1 MKIGYQGVEG
11 AFSYIAS
18 CQIYPNEKYIS
29 FKNFNEV
36 LEAIENNDIDCGVLP
51 IENSYAGRVAG
62 MHNLF
67 KDFCNKNLFI
77 IAEKMLK
84 IEHCLCGIEN
94 TKIEDITHIFSHEQ
108 ALMQCQKNIAKF
120 LPNAKSFSKENTAM
134 SAKFVAES
142 KNSSYSAI
150 CSKDACKKYNLQILK
165 ENFQDINDNYTLFVA
180 LSKQQ
185 NTIATGSQ
193 NVLTSCIFEL
203 KNRPGVLHLALK
215 CFADQNIDL
224 VKIES
229 YIPPVSSTSAMFFIT
244 VQGNVEDKNVK
255 IAIQNLNKFAKYV
268 YIFGSYFADR
278 I

>member
-1 MKIGYQGVEG
+1 MKVGYQGVEG
-11 AFSYIAS
+11 AFSSIAS
-18 CQIYPNEKYIS
+18 KQMFPHAKYIS
-29 FKNFNEV
+29 FKTFFNV
-36 LEAIENNDIDCGVLP
+36 LEAIENNEIDCGILP

-84 IEHCLCGIEN
+84 IEHCLCGIKN
-94 TKIEDITHIFSHEQ
+94 SKIKDITHIFSHEQ

-150 CSKDACKKYNLQILK
+150 CSKDACEKYNLQILK

-185 NTIATGSQ
+185 NTITAGSQ
-193 NVLTSCIFEL
+193 NVLTSLLFEV
-203 KNRPGVLHLALK
+203 KNISGVLHGSLK

-255 IAIQNLNKFAKYV
+255 IALQNLNTFTENI

-278 I
+278 V

>member
-215 CFADQNIDL
+215 CFADQSIDL

-244 VQGNVEDKNVK
+244 VQGNVEDENVK
-255 IAIQNLNKFAKYV
+255 IALQNLNKFAKYV